1 MSHGHLVEETDF
13 FSHCYP
19 KDKGEH
25 KETEGLR
32 TSEFSKQKAKSFSL
46 SLPLTHQAFPTLIFF
61 SSAAKSFFFFFFFV
75 SKNSAALKRQRERER
90 VREAEWKKKA
100 KEKCTS
106 KLWSGA
112 ELFASWKTKPLN
124 PFPEANSE
132 SIHVAIYLSLSLYL
146 FLRLQL
152 IFSLAALL

>member
-25 KETEGLR
+25 KEKEGL
-32 TSEFSKQKAKSFSL
+32 SSQSKRQKASVFLCHSLISHPLPLSSPPQLPSL
-46 SLPLTHQAFPTLIFF
+46 S
-61 SSAAKSFFFFFFFV
+61 FFFFFFV
-75 SKNSAALKRQRERER
+75 SKNPAALKRQRERGRER
-90 VREAEWKKKA
+90 EKSQREMYQLALERSRIICLTEQKKNYLPYGKQ
-100 KEKCTS
+100 S
-106 KLWSGA
+106 H
-112 ELFASWKTKPLN
+112 LN

-132 SIHVAIYLSLSLYL
+132 SIHVAISLYQ

>member
-25 KETEGLR
+25 KETEGL
-32 TSEFSKQKAKSFSL
+32 SSQSKRQKVSVFLCHSL
-46 SLPLTHQAFPTLIFF
+46 IRHSLPLSSSPQLPSLSFF
-61 SSAAKSFFFFFFFV
+61 SSSLSVKIQLHWRD
-75 SKNSAALKRQRERER
+75 KERERERVR

-132 SIHVAIYLSLSLYL
+132 SIHVAIYLSLSLSP
-146 FLRLQL
+146 F
-152 IFSLAALL
+152 ISKITINF

>member
-25 KETEGLR
+25 KEKEGL
-32 TSEFSKQKAKSFSL
+32 SSQSKRQKASVFLCHSL
-46 SLPLTHQAFPTLIFF
+46 ISHPYPYLLLLSCQVFLFF
-61 SSAAKSFFFFFFFV
+61 SSSLSVKIQ
-75 SKNSAALKRQRERER
+75 LHWRERERERQRERK
-90 VREAEWKKKA
+90 EAKRNVLA
-100 KEKCTS
+100 S
-106 KLWSGA
+106 FGA
-112 ELFASWKTKPLN
+112 EQNYLPYGKQSHLN

-132 SIHVAIYLSLSLYL
+132 SIHVAISLYQ

-152 IFSLAALL
+152 IFSVAALLLLTKLLF

>member
-1 MSHGHLVEETDF
+1 MGTLLKKQISSLIAI
-13 FSHCYP
+13 P
-19 KDKGEH
+19 KT
-25 KETEGLR
+25 KENTKRQRVWERL
-32 TSEFSKQKAKSFSL
+32 SSQSKRQKVSVFLCHSL
-46 SLPLTHQAFPTLIFF
+46 IRHSLPLSSSPQLPSLSFF
-61 SSAAKSFFFFFFFV
+61 SSSLSVKIQLHWRD
-75 SKNSAALKRQRERER
+75 KERERERER

-132 SIHVAIYLSLSLYL
+132 SIHVAIYLSLSLSIY
-146 FLRLQL
+146 F
-152 IFSLAALL
+152 